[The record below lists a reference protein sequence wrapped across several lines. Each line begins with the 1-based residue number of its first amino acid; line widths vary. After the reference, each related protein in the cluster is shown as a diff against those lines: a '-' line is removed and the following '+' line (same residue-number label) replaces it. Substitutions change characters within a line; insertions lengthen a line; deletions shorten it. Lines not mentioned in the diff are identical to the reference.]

1 MRLLYAAFVLSM
13 VALVWAVISIRRHI
27 RKHDSLPADPI
38 MSKGSPNEDPLKN
51 ID

>member
-13 VALVWAVISIRRHI
+13 AALVWTVISIRRHI
-27 RKHDSLPADPI
+27 RKHDSLPVDPLLR
-38 MSKGSPNEDPLKN
+38 KGSPNEDPLKN